1 MAPRAPVTAPCPCC
15 GQHSKFCPRCGE
27 LLPVE
32 QFDRNRR
39 ASDQAFRLLV
49 QAVQAVYRRGW
60 FASHPEQA
68 REYKRRYE
76 AKLREREQAAADG

>member
-15 GQHSKFCPRCGE
+15 GQHLKFCPRCGE

-39 ASDQAFRLLV
+39 ASDGLDSWCRPCRRL
-49 QAVQAVYRRGW
+49 YRRGW

-76 AKLREREQAAADG
+76 AELREREQAAADG